1 MWLRWPPR
9 PVAVRDNDYLI
20 CRCLGPLTHRQALL
34 LATSPTDARRCR
46 RRAPPLV
53 ASPLRRV
60 PARSPCPRRL
70 DLDGPWPRAL
80 GLGSQQRTLAT
91 HVHCGTTGRTL
102 PALRSSELGGD
113 ERGAVGF
120 PRALAHDDHRGS
132 SERGDTGVFG
142 FVGADWKSPKG
153 GWIGK
158 SEIYKL

>member
-1 MWLRWPPR
+1 VEDAGESVLLNVICDSVGHLAPLPCVTTTTSSVDASAPSPTDKHFCWPPR
-9 PVAVRDNDYLI
+9 LPMRVAAAPI
-20 CRCLGPLTHRQALL
+20 
-34 LATSPTDARRCR
+34 R

-53 ASPLRRV
+53 TSPLRRV

-80 GLGSQQRTLAT
+80 GLGSQQRTPAT

-102 PALRSSELGGD
+102 PALRSSKLGGD

-142 FVGADWKSPKG
+142 FVGAD
-153 GWIGK
+153 
-158 SEIYKL
+158 